1 MIPSFSPSEKE
12 KAAFKAAFIVYLFEG
27 FSSKIKI

>member
-1 MIPSFSPSEKE
+1 MIPSFSPNEKE
-12 KAAFKAAFIVYLFEG
+12 KAAFKGGFHFYLFEG